1 MAIEFCKEHYALWHL
16 LISETTKQPEIVS
29 KVLAGIVDYVN
40 PAVVVSQ
47 IEMGRTNPNLR
58 KSRIKM
64 LWHYNLQEQTIS
76 TAQKI
81 QVNDIFDTHS
91 EVVTS

>member
-1 MAIEFCKEHYALWHL
+1 
-16 LISETTKQPEIVS
+16 
-29 KVLAGIVDYVN
+29 VN

-47 IEMGRTNPNLR
+47 IEMGRTIPNLR
-58 KSRIKM
+58 KSLIKM

-91 EVVTS
+91 EVVTSQRRVCVSSHLLSYPSLLTVSEDKGKTEKRKYFRD